1 MSFNVTKAKKFI
13 DGYSSI
19 RKLTE
24 EEKKSLKI
32 LCQGAAIRFLL
43 TRVFDYLNLT
53 EGAIVKIKDPVEYLK
68 RLEFHDN
75 VKNYQGLFFLIME
88 IKIYT
93 DGACVGNPGPGGWA
107 AIILLENEKKELFGG
122 EKLTTNNRMELTA
135 AIKALEYCAEQEG
148 KQPSLK
154 QIKIYTDSTYVKE
167 GITVWINNWE
177 KNNWKTADKKNVK
190 NVDLWKKLK
199 ELVKSNQ
206 IEWNWIKGHS
216 EDPMNDLADKLAKEA
231 TPI

>member
-1 MSFNVTKAKKFI
+1 
-13 DGYSSI
+13 
-19 RKLTE
+19 
-24 EEKKSLKI
+24 
-32 LCQGAAIRFLL
+32 
-43 TRVFDYLNLT
+43 
-53 EGAIVKIKDPVEYLK
+53 
-68 RLEFHDN
+68 
-75 VKNYQGLFFLIME
+75 ME

-93 DGACVGNPGPGGWA
+93 DGACVGNPGPGGWS
-107 AIILLENEKKELFGG
+107 AIILMENKKRELFGG

-135 AIKALEYCAEQEG
+135 AIKALEYCKEEEG

-154 QIKIYTDSTYVKE
+154 QIKIYTDSIYVKE

-199 ELVKSNQ
+199 ALTESSQVQ
-206 IEWNWIKGHS
+206 WNWIKGHS
-216 EDPMNDLADKLAKEA
+216 QNPMNELADKLAKEA

>member
-1 MSFNVTKAKKFI
+1 
-13 DGYSSI
+13 
-19 RKLTE
+19 
-24 EEKKSLKI
+24 
-32 LCQGAAIRFLL
+32 
-43 TRVFDYLNLT
+43 
-53 EGAIVKIKDPVEYLK
+53 
-68 RLEFHDN
+68 
-75 VKNYQGLFFLIME
+75 ME

-107 AIILLENEKKELFGG
+107 AIILIENKKEQLFGG

-135 AIKALEYCAEQEG
+135 AIKALEYCGKQEG
-148 KQPSLK
+148 RQPSLK
-154 QIKIYTDSTYVKE
+154 QIKIYTDSNYVKE
-167 GITVWINNWE
+167 GITTWINNWE

-206 IEWNWIKGHS
+206 IEWFWIKGHS
-216 EDPMNDLADKLAKEA
+216 ENPMNDLADKLAKEA

>member
-1 MSFNVTKAKKFI
+1 
-13 DGYSSI
+13 
-19 RKLTE
+19 
-24 EEKKSLKI
+24 
-32 LCQGAAIRFLL
+32 
-43 TRVFDYLNLT
+43 
-53 EGAIVKIKDPVEYLK
+53 
-68 RLEFHDN
+68 
-75 VKNYQGLFFLIME
+75 ME

-107 AIILLENEKKELFGG
+107 AVIFIENEKKELFGG
-122 EKLTTNNRMELTA
+122 TALTTNNRMELTA
-135 AIKALEYCAEQEG
+135 AIKALEYCNAQEG

-154 QIKIYTDSTYVKE
+154 QIKIYTDSTYLKE

-190 NVDLWKKLK
+190 NVDLWKNLK
-199 ELVKSNQ
+199 ELIKPNQ

-216 EDPMNDLADKLAKEA
+216 DDPLNDLADKLAKKA